1 MKKPASVEA
10 QVVAGQLGKWYG
22 EVCLLNQ
29 SYLLNDAATVM
40 VRAVR
45 ELPPP
50 ASDALAP
57 RRTLSGRCRHGQ
69 APS

>member
-29 SYLLNDAATVM
+29 SYLLNDAATVL
-40 VRAVR
+40 VRAV
-45 ELPPP
+45 L
-50 ASDALAP
+50 
-57 RRTLSGRCRHGQ
+57 GCRFS
-69 APS
+69 P